1 MKRNAIIRI
10 ILFSIALAVLLGIL
24 GIGIA
29 ASLFVIDTSSF
40 AEKGDPDGYSSIS
53 MTPVP
58 LMESEDTVSTTLSA
72 DDIHDIDIEWA
83 AGNIIIFP
91 QLDSDQIT
99 ITEPRQTQDK
109 YQMNC
114 IQKGSTLKIEFWQDT
129 VGFHSTDISKELTIL
144 VPADWICHSLE
155 IETGAAGIY
164 VTDLTIRE
172 VEIDAASGVC
182 HFENCTVTQFDID
195 TASGDVYFTG
205 SLDRMDFDAASASC
219 QLTLNN
225 VPQQIDLDSMTLPED
240 AGFSLEMDALS
251 GDFSSNFETK
261 LQNGRYI
268 CGDGSCRIT
277 ISALSGDVSIQKTTA
292 K

>member
-10 ILFSIALAVLLGIL
+10 VLFSIALAVLLGIL

-29 ASLFVIDTSSF
+29 IRMYMIDFNTEGD
-40 AEKGDPDGYSSIS
+40 AEDYSSIS
-53 MTPVP
+53 KIPTPVVTVD
-58 LMESEDTVSTTLSA
+58 ESVSTLLNA
-72 DDIHDIDIEWA
+72 DSIREIEIEWA
-83 AGNIIIFP
+83 AGNITLLP
-91 QLDSDQIT
+91 QDGTSDIT
-99 ITEPRQTQDK
+99 VSEPRQTQEK
-109 YQMNC
+109 YQMRC
-114 IQKGSTLKIEFWQDT
+114 FQQGSTLKIEFWQDT
-129 VGFHSTDISKELTIL
+129 IGFHSTDISKELTIL

-225 VPQQIDLDSMTLPED
+225 VPQQIDLDSMSGDLELTLPED
-240 AGFSLEMDALS
+240 AGFSL
-251 GDFSSNFETK
+251 
-261 LQNGRYI
+261 
-268 CGDGSCRIT
+268 
-277 ISALSGDVSIQKTTA
+277 
-292 K
+292 